1 MNVITLKRSPST
13 NPTDAASNPTTS
25 IVPPIFVEGESKL
38 PPEFFFVATK
48 SENCGDVKILR
59 GVALQTQPNRHDCHS
74 GHRSRR
80 QIGQCAKWVQARR
93 TRPQSG
99 PECRSYR
106 VLYSRQS
113 CQGGV
118 TSHMRTA
125 LQRCS
130 SRVIL
135 DEDKGSISPHL
146 FRALQGPYSL
156 RFRPCQPQTL
166 FPLPREPIRCGSQST
181 PGYRQTIKG
190 KTRRISCVSCAHG
203 APIQAIQ
210 LSRSRL
216 IGKAAERALSSH
228 SNSPHSWRL
237 RPRGNSIACCS
248 GHWTASAERH
258 GETIAHLHGSLLT
271 AWRST
276 AIQSHTYRRTMSW

>member
-1 MNVITLKRSPST
+1 MTRIATVSTMNVITLKRSPST

-118 TSHMRTA
+118 TSHMRT
-125 LQRCS
+125 LNLREQRGPKPEEL
-130 SRVIL
+130 RLVVRKL
-135 DEDKGSISPHL
+135 DFEMRKKI
-146 FRALQGPYSL
+146 AQ
-156 RFRPCQPQTL
+156 
-166 FPLPREPIRCGSQST
+166 REPKVSRRTLSPRRLELIDILLPST
-181 PGYRQTIKG
+181 
-190 KTRRISCVSCAHG
+190 RI
-203 APIQAIQ
+203 P
-210 LSRSRL
+210 LL
-216 IGKAAERALSSH
+216 ID
-228 SNSPHSWRL
+228 
-237 RPRGNSIACCS
+237 
-248 GHWTASAERH
+248 
-258 GETIAHLHGSLLT
+258 LLT
-271 AWRST
+271 AGPLST
-276 AIQSHTYRRTMSW
+276 SAWS